1 MSIYTVC
8 GLKSTHVLMNVYD
21 DSTSDLQGDK
31 WKRLEGKCQAGRT
44 LPVYSH
50 LNTIECSEVYD
61 LTVFNLNFLNFK
73 TKV

>member
-31 WKRLEGKCQAGRT
+31 
-44 LPVYSH
+44 
-50 LNTIECSEVYD
+50 
-61 LTVFNLNFLNFK
+61 
-73 TKV
+73 